1 MFGRA
6 EPRQQPGYA
15 CEECRKKKL
24 RCDRQRP
31 QCGACANAQVKCEV
45 NDRRVPRGPK
55 KGSIGALRSRIVALE
70 RRLST
75 SQSEDNLTA
84 DAHESGSAEDSPVRE
99 NAIASFNLPDWGIP
113 QQEQP
118 PNVSIPLTWGIP
130 ETAPQSPLL
139 FPDLPVLPTTATSYP
154 SPRQSPTSTG
164 DIFITDLVKA
174 DLTQLYFDRVHP
186 VVPILNKPKTFKW
199 MNDGKNMSEPRQC
212 LQYAMW
218 TSATAFSS
226 QFIGIQ
232 EAIYAKTR
240 FLLDQLDLNGN
251 DSLICHIEH
260 VQSWILITF
269 YEFAKTNYRRGWL
282 SAGRVFRLVQFLKLY
297 DLDSPKPLGLDSEG
311 DLISLEEKRRTFW
324 VAYCL
329 DRFMSV
335 IEGAPM
341 TLSEEVVYTRL
352 PCLDADFERGL
363 VPQESFLAETMSSAD
378 MRPYAPLAECVILV
392 TICSRA
398 LSHRQIYTIETMYSN
413 IPLDFSSRH
422 DWLDGMLSR
431 RINSLQ
437 VNYPSLTVA
446 DNPMITFSYM
456 VAHSTVIYLCRIIE
470 TLSRTDQNQSLVWEF
485 QERGLWAAQEIA
497 RLAKE
502 HEHLGYFK
510 AHTFMPLTIYLG
522 ASRLARH
529 LEVRK
534 GELETSEAE
543 DVETALR
550 ASVESL
556 QKLQSVNNLASYYL
570 HLLQ

>member
-1 MFGRA
+1 MAPF
-6 EPRQQPGYA
+6 
-15 CEECRKKKL
+15 
-24 RCDRQRP
+24 
-31 QCGACANAQVKCEV
+31 
-45 NDRRVPRGPK
+45 
-55 KGSIGALRSRIVALE
+55 
-70 RRLST
+70 
-75 SQSEDNLTA
+75 
-84 DAHESGSAEDSPVRE
+84 H
-99 NAIASFNLPDWGIP
+99 LPDWDAP

-118 PNVSIPLTWGIP
+118 PNTSIPLSWGVP

-154 SPRQSPTSTG
+154 SPKQSPTSVS
-164 DIFITDLVKA
+164 DVFIADLVKS

-199 MNDGKNMSEPRQC
+199 IHDGSNMSEPRQC

-226 QFIGIQ
+226 QFSGIQ
-232 EAIYAKTR
+232 ETIYAKTR

-297 DLDSPKPLGLDSEG
+297 DLDSPKPLALNSEV

-352 PCLDADFERGL
+352 PCPDTDFERGL

-398 LSHRQIYTIETMYSN
+398 LSHRQIYTIETLYSN

-422 DWLDGMLSR
+422 DWLDGMLTR

-437 VNYPSLTVA
+437 VNYPSLSVA
-446 DNPMITFSYM
+446 DNPMIIFSYM

-470 TLSRTDQNQSLVWEF
+470 TLSRNDQNQSLVWDF

-534 GELETSEAE
+534 GELKTSEIE
-543 DVETALR
+543 DVEMSLR
-550 ASVESL
+550 ASVEAL

>member
-1 MFGRA
+1 
-6 EPRQQPGYA
+6 
-15 CEECRKKKL
+15 
-24 RCDRQRP
+24 
-31 QCGACANAQVKCEV
+31 
-45 NDRRVPRGPK
+45 
-55 KGSIGALRSRIVALE
+55 
-70 RRLST
+70 
-75 SQSEDNLTA
+75 
-84 DAHESGSAEDSPVRE
+84 
-99 NAIASFNLPDWGIP
+99 
-113 QQEQP
+113 
-118 PNVSIPLTWGIP
+118 
-130 ETAPQSPLL
+130 
-139 FPDLPVLPTTATSYP
+139 
-154 SPRQSPTSTG
+154 
-164 DIFITDLVKA
+164 
-174 DLTQLYFDRVHP
+174 
-186 VVPILNKPKTFKW
+186 
-199 MNDGKNMSEPRQC
+199 
-212 LQYAMW
+212 
-218 TSATAFSS
+218 
-226 QFIGIQ
+226 
-232 EAIYAKTR
+232 
-240 FLLDQLDLNGN
+240 
-251 DSLICHIEH
+251 
-260 VQSWILITF
+260 
-269 YEFAKTNYRRGWL
+269 
-282 SAGRVFRLVQFLKLY
+282 
-297 DLDSPKPLGLDSEG
+297 
-311 DLISLEEKRRTFW
+311 
-324 VAYCL
+324 
-329 DRFMSV
+329 
-335 IEGAPM
+335 
-341 TLSEEVVYTRL
+341 
-352 PCLDADFERGL
+352 
-363 VPQESFLAETMSSAD
+363 MSSAD